1 MSANYQFY
9 LNQPAPARGEAEA
22 ATLDNVRDRCLRSA
36 AAWDSMAARLLR
48 TEKMRVETDARKKAE
63 ALSQQVLECAEAAV
77 VG

>member
-9 LNQPAPARGEAEA
+9 LNQAAQARGEAEA

-63 ALSQQVLECAEAAV
+63 AQLLQQIVHEDSV